1 MVQVKECDPNMEKG
15 VLLSLSPPVSDSSG
29 DNTALKPASAQ
40 LRMTGPTRRSTK
52 GGWTEEEDRI
62 LTDAVEKHNGK
73 NWKRIAECVR
83 GRTDVQCLH
92 RWQKVLSPDLVKGF
106 WSKEEDDLI
115 IELVAKQGNKK
126 WSEIAKSLPGRIGKQ
141 CRERWHNHL
150 NPDIKRTAWTNE
162 EEKILIE
169 SHKAYG
175 NKWAEIAKLLPG
187 RTENS
192 IKNHWNC
199 SVKKKLE
206 LRSFHISNMESHKIK
221 AGVRKTEAVR
231 QSLDWIANFDKNVE
245 TCSIN
250 LDLVLGTPKGRE
262 IQIKSLDKGNRGWLT
277 KGAGADNM
285 IKSPPSNLYYDRA
298 AAAYGLNVEQRKEIY
313 HNYGKLRDSHYL
325 SAKQSIKACTTPSC
339 DLWGFPFFHGKN
351 HKPNHP
357 MSLLN
362 NGSDSFDYNR
372 GAGNFLKKP
381 DRPITVERL
390 HESCKVSQAYEETK
404 DAGGATEH
412 SEASNPG
419 CLCYRPLQQEDL
431 DYFFKNG
438 EFPSTD
444 SYIQT
449 AFSSVS
455 LCTPPSQ
462 DRGISVDCNDP
473 DSALRSA
480 ARTFKSSPSILRKR
494 RHPISRQSLN
504 SEHHYVISE
513 EISNNSR
520 NSLNILSPC
529 GETKFQCMARS
540 NAKKLFLSPQKSQK
554 L

>member
-1 MVQVKECDPNMEKG
+1 
-15 VLLSLSPPVSDSSG
+15 
-29 DNTALKPASAQ
+29 
-40 LRMTGPTRRSTK
+40 MTGPTRRSTK

-62 LTDAVEKHNGK
+62 LADAVEKYNGK

-83 GRTDVQCLH
+83 GRTD
-92 RWQKVLSPDLVKGF
+92 
-106 WSKEEDDLI
+106 EDDLI

-175 NKWAEIAKLLPG
+175 NKWAEIAKFLPG

-221 AGVRKTEAVR
+221 AGVRKTEAIR
-231 QSLDWIANFDKNVE
+231 QSVDRIANFDKNVE
-245 TCSIN
+245 TCSIS

-262 IQIKSLDKGNRGWLT
+262 IQIKYLDKGNRSWLT
-277 KGAGADNM
+277 KGAGAEYM
-285 IKSPPSNLYYDRA
+285 IKSPPRNLYYDRA
-298 AAAYGLNVEQRKEIY
+298 AAACGLNVEQRKEIY
-313 HNYGKLRDSHYL
+313 HNYGRLRDSHYL
-325 SAKQSIKACTTPSC
+325 SAKQSMKACSTPSC
-339 DLWGFPFFHGKN
+339 DLRGFPYFHGKN
-351 HKPNHP
+351 HKPTHP

-390 HESCKVSQAYEETK
+390 HESCKVSQAYEKTK
-404 DAGGATEH
+404 DASGATEH

-431 DYFFKNG
+431 DYFLKMVN
-438 EFPSTD
+438 
-444 SYIQT
+444 
-449 AFSSVS
+449 
-455 LCTPPSQ
+455 SQ
-462 DRGISVDCNDP
+462 AQIV
-473 DSALRSA
+473 
-480 ARTFKSSPSILRKR
+480 T
-494 RHPISRQSLN
+494 SRQHLVQFPYAVL
-504 SEHHYVISE
+504 HQAKTE
-513 EISNNSR
+513 EYLLIVM
-520 NSLNILSPC
+520 IQIPH
-529 GETKFQCMARS
+529 
-540 NAKKLFLSPQKSQK
+540 
-554 L
+554 